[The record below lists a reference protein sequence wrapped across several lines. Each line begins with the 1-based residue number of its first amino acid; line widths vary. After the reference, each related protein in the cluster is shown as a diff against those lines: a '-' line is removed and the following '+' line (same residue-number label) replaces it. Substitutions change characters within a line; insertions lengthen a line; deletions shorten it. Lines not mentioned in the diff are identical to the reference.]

1 MACRGPALAMMVR
14 HGGGRHAG
22 GGRDRLIMLRAARH
36 QRITLQRQH
45 QREQHGKS
53 EAQRLVEPHSL
64 ENIPPVG
71 EEYTRTAHRLG
82 GLVVVAPG
90 DIDW

>member
-1 MACRGPALAMMVR
+1 
-14 HGGGRHAG
+14 
-22 GGRDRLIMLRAARH
+22 MLRAGWHHCIA
-36 QRITLQRQH
+36 LQRQQ
-45 QREQHGKS
+45 QREQHGKP